1 MNLFRSTPLLPC
13 KEERRWIGPSKL
25 VVSQR
30 SVCGVCVCV
39 NVSLENSCFFF
50 QRGFLRVTRI
60 YFNAI
65 SRPIQK
71 SRPYSLQAPY
81 SQQCFSKIQTLG
93 KFVAQLI
100 YKFTSLSEL
109 GRWVKSCSHLYLRK
123 VFASACEINFS
134 QWVSVVWEGWAFL
147 WQEKSNV
154 WERERVRREW
164 RKIKA
169 VRGTLTSTLLVYFI
183 FIFRHRALDFPFK
196 NFALSLSLRVYAQST
211 RCTQEILVLLLKQH
225 APNKRVESCVCV
237 WGKGASVCVWI
248 NNQGATERFCVVVV
262 VLCGLVLTR
271 CWRRNSNGCVTKLSR
286 GSVNCKFVARRENQ
300 SDRQMERNRRER
312 EREACINRDAG
323 TEGDWTDSN
332 PRAALFRFASYTRP
346 AVCAGPSIWNE
357 GGTTSSGPCINQLSS
372 WRIYQ

>member
-164 RKIKA
+164 RESKLFEEPWLRRYWSTSFSFSAIELLIFLSKI
-169 VRGTLTSTLLVYFI
+169 
-183 FIFRHRALDFPFK
+183 
-196 NFALSLSLRVYAQST
+196 SLSRS
-211 RCTQEILVLLLKQH
+211 RCGYMHNL
-225 APNKRVESCVCV
+225 
-237 WGKGASVCVWI
+237 
-248 NNQGATERFCVVVV
+248 
-262 VLCGLVLTR
+262 
-271 CWRRNSNGCVTKLSR
+271 
-286 GSVNCKFVARRENQ
+286 
-300 SDRQMERNRRER
+300 
-312 EREACINRDAG
+312 RDAHKR
-323 TEGDWTDSN
+323 S
-332 PRAALFRFASYTRP
+332 LCY
-346 AVCAGPSIWNE
+346 C
-357 GGTTSSGPCINQLSS
+357 
-372 WRIYQ
+372 